1 MAGYFPENR
10 QNNQLAGTRMEKYS
24 SMKKLFSLQFPLTKS
39 GAEENYAIYNSP
51 IDSAQRMADLL
62 CWVLYCPSQ
71 HAIRGWYARI
81 PSARG
86 QAMQAPSNGVQ
97 RDAISCAVLLL
108 QRDMLNSDLMSKNLY
123 KNRQEANCLLPMGFL
138 CFAHNSG
145 HLFLLLMK
153 KSRLH
158 PKYGKNVSKQIKS
171 DTNRH
176 NWHG

>member
-24 SMKKLFSLQFPLTKS
+24 GVRKLFSLQFPLTKS
-39 GAEENYAIYNSP
+39 GAEGNYAIYNSP
-51 IDSAQRMADLL
+51 VDSAQRMADLL

-153 KSRLH
+153 KSRL
-158 PKYGKNVSKQIKS
+158 PQSWKGLSTQTKND
-171 DTNRH
+171 DTSRH
-176 NWHG
+176 NCG